1 MRGLVP
7 MAKHIATMD
16 YLTEDRMIVGNG
28 PGSQDRE
35 YEIVGLDPE
44 ERWPRFDETALGLRA
59 LLTPGSPSFKGQFYD
74 TEGVTLEPFGT
85 PNHQVPIWIGSWG
98 SEPGL
103 RRIARLADG

>member
-35 YEIVGLDPE
+35 YEIVGLDLE
-44 ERWPRFDETALGLRA
+44 ERWPRIDETVRDCAL
-59 LLTPGSPSFKGQFYD
+59 S
-74 TEGVTLEPFGT
+74 
-85 PNHQVPIWIGSWG
+85 
-98 SEPGL
+98 
-103 RRIARLADG
+103 